1 MNPLEPLISI
11 LKIKP
16 VVSEHSQV
24 NVLIKGE
31 FLDERENEFD
41 IETLMK
47 KLADAKLTTV
57 IIKPTSVREEEVL
70 QPPVEPEPAL
80 TTKKVIGKKGKLVIE
95 EDEGEEQGPGVKVVL
110 PKKTERK
117 TKPVEKGIAILGPET
132 FVQIGDTPINQRLP
146 VRERPFKIIASSY
159 YMNNREKFVNFIN
172 SLFAPYKEEL
182 KRNAENIS
190 CDTIGNSSGNIS
202 LLIHQEIVRDYMNLY
217 TPYRGLLLY
226 HGLGSGKTCSSI
238 AIAEGMKGPKKI
250 IIMTPKSLR
259 RNYMEEL
266 KKCGDLMYKKD
277 QFWEFIPAQSN
288 SELARILSSILNLPM
303 EYIKKKKGAWFVNI
317 TKPSNYAELTPN
329 QAISLDDQLDEMIQS
344 KYMFINYNGLRAKRL
359 EELTSGFTKNLFDN
373 SVVIIDEAHNLVSRI
388 VNKIKKEPLVNE
400 IKRGDQ
406 ERISR
411 DLAKRLSDMLE
422 KIPTISE
429 LSEKKIS
436 ELPKEL
442 KEVLTNVRGNLEIN
456 DEERNILETNIN
468 IFLKAIKK
476 INEPASIQQITDIQ
490 GPVGIIIT
498 RLQTNPV
505 LESRV
510 GEKEFLPKHL
520 SSKLYE
526 YLLSAKDAKIV
537 LLTGTPVINYPNEF
551 GILFNILRGYIKTW
565 EFPISDTTTR
575 AFNRDDLFEMLK
587 GEKSLDY
594 IDYDQNLKYLTIT
607 RNPFGFKNKIK
618 KEEGYKGVT
627 NAKEVSRGV
636 LDVDTSSFD
645 SDTEFEKRIIG
656 ILKRNNIDVLVSGIK
671 INNKK
676 ALPDTLDL
684 FEGQYI
690 DNVTKQI
697 KNLPALN
704 RRILGLSS
712 YFRSAQESL
721 LPRFTRTIGRDYH
734 IVKIPMSN
742 FQFKIYEAARV
753 KERKTEKPKK
763 GAESV
768 GGLYKEATST
778 YKIFSRLYCNY
789 VMPDRPTPGA
799 SRDLKIAAKFEEN
812 FEENLQDTLANLQR
826 INEKYEAE
834 GRPASDMWNL
844 KEFEYLWRSRYGK
857 ETDEQ
862 LKEEAN
868 RKIAKFREKIGRD
881 LQPQFD
887 KLLEAAETEE
897 RKTEITQKKAD
908 LVEAI
913 LVELQ
918 KKSDAKDVDDDN
930 EGEIEGDELLEEIG
944 GLDYKQMI
952 DRTLKNIEE
961 HSNDFLTPEAL
972 EKYSPKFLHMLENIS
987 DPRNV
992 GLHLVYS
999 QFRTLEGVGIF
1010 SLVLEKNGFARFK
1023 LTKTSANSWDIDI
1036 SEADAGKPTYAL
1048 YTGTET
1054 HEEREI
1060 IRNIYNGDWKFVPTN
1075 IAEQLRAKSNNNN
1088 TGDIIKVLMITSSG
1102 SEGINLRNTRF
1113 VHIMEPYWH
1122 PVRLEQVIGRARR
1135 ICSHKNLPQ
1144 ALQTVEVFVYLMVF
1158 TAEQLESDDAIE
1170 LKRKDL
1176 SKIDKVPVTS
1186 DQLLYEIS
1194 EIKGNLTRQLTDS
1207 IKESSFDCQLY
1218 SNGKCVNFGEP
1229 DSSKFSYFP
1238 DYTKEADDNSYKLNQ
1253 TQKIT
1258 WKGKPITIGGVDYVY
1273 KRINDNLLNIYDK
1286 DSYNAAI
1293 KNPSVEPLLIG
1304 TLETIE
1310 GKRVFKPV

>member
-1 MNPLEPLISI
+1 MNPLEPLISN

-16 VVSEHSQV
+16 IVSEYSQV

-41 IETLMK
+41 IESLMK
-47 KLADAKLTTV
+47 RLSEADLIRVK
-57 IIKPTSVREEEVL
+57 IKPTSVREEEVIAEVV
-70 QPPVEPEPAL
+70 VEPI
-80 TTKKVIGKKGKLVIE
+80 TKKVIGKKGKLIIE
-95 EDEGEEQGPGVKVVL
+95 EDEGEEHGQEIQIVL

-117 TKPVEKGIAILGPET
+117 TKPVEKGIAVLGPET
-132 FVQIGDTPINQRLP
+132 YVQIGDTPINQRLP
-146 VRERPFKIIASSY
+146 VRERPFKLIASSY
-159 YMNNREKFVNFIN
+159 YMNNREKFINFIN

-190 CDTIGNSSGNIS
+190 CDTIGNTSGNMS

-277 QFWEFIPAQSN
+277 QFWEFISAESN
-288 SELARILSSILNLPM
+288 NELSHILSSILNLPM

-317 TKPSNYAELTPN
+317 TKPSNYAGLAAN
-329 QAISLDDQLDEMIQS
+329 QKSSLDDQLDVMIES
-344 KYMFINYNGLRAKRL
+344 KYMFINYNGLRARRL
-359 EELTSGFTKNLFDN
+359 EELTSGFTRNLFDN

-406 ERISR
+406 ERAAR
-411 DLAKRLSDMLE
+411 DLAKKLSDLLE
-422 KIPTISE
+422 KISNISG
-429 LSEKKIS
+429 LSKKKID
-436 ELPKEL
+436 ELNENLNEL
-442 KEVLTNVRGNLEIN
+442 LLNVKVNREIN
-456 DEERNILETNIN
+456 DDERNILTINLN
-468 IFLKAIKK
+468 IFLKGIKK
-476 INEPASIQQITDIQ
+476 IDDQTSIQQITDTQ
-490 GPVGIIIT
+490 GPIGIIIT

-510 GEKEFLPKHL
+510 GEKEYLPKFL

-526 YLLSAKDAKIV
+526 YLLSAKDARII

-551 GILFNILRGYIKTW
+551 AILFNILRGYIKTW
-565 EFPISDTTTR
+565 EFPISDTT
-575 AFNRDDLFEMLK
+575 AQSFDRDSLIEMLK

-594 IDYDQNLKYLTIT
+594 IDYDQNLKILTIT

-618 KEEGYKGVT
+618 KDEGYKGVT
-627 NAKEVSRGV
+627 NAKEVSKGV
-636 LDVDTSSFD
+636 LDIDTGTFD

-656 ILKRNNIDVLVSGIK
+656 ILKRNNIDVLVAGIK

-690 DNVTKQI
+690 DNNTKQI
-697 KNLPALN
+697 KNVPALN

-721 LPRFTRTIGRDYH
+721 LPRFTRTLGLDYH
-734 IVKIPMSN
+734 VIRIPMSD
-742 FQFKIYEAARV
+742 FQFKVYEASRV
-753 KERKTEKPKK
+753 KERKTEKPSK
-763 GAESV
+763 GPQSV
-768 GGLYKEATST
+768 GGLFKESTST
-778 YKIFSRLYCNY
+778 YRIFSRLYCNY
-789 VMPDRPTPGA
+789 VMPDRPVPIRESA
-799 SRDLKIAAKFEEN
+799 SSAA
-812 FEENLQDTLANLQR
+812 
-826 INEKYEAE
+826 
-834 GRPASDMWNL
+834 ASIRG
-844 KEFEYLWRSRYGK
+844 E
-857 ETDEQ
+857 ETDIGDVLIQAQQ
-862 LKEEAN
+862 L
-868 RKIAKFREKIGRD
+868 
-881 LQPQFD
+881 
-887 KLLEAAETEE
+887 
-897 RKTEITQKKAD
+897 AD
-908 LVEAI
+908 RV
-913 LVELQ
+913 
-918 KKSDAKDVDDDN
+918 DVDGEN
-930 EGEIEGDELLEEIG
+930 EGEVEADELLNNIG
-944 GLDYKQMI
+944 GIAYKQRI
-952 DRTLKNIEE
+952 DNAIKNIEE

-987 DPRNV
+987 DPKNI

-999 QFRTLEGVGIF
+999 QFRTLEGIGIF

-1060 IRNIYNGDWKFVPTN
+1060 IRNIYNGDWDFVPTN
-1075 IAEQLRAKSNNNN
+1075 ISERLRAKSNNNN

-1122 PVRLEQVIGRARR
+1122 PVRSEQVIGRARR
-1135 ICSHKNLPQ
+1135 ICSHKNLPP
-1144 ALQTVEVFVYLMVF
+1144 ALQTVEVFVYLMIF
-1158 TAEQLESDDAIE
+1158 SDEQLESDNAVE
-1170 LKRKDL
+1170 LKKHDL
-1176 SKIDKVPVTS
+1176 SKIDKLPVTS
-1186 DQLLYEIS
+1186 DQLLFEIS
-1194 EIKGNLTRQLTDS
+1194 EIKGNLTRQLNES

-1229 DSSKFSYFP
+1229 NVSKFSYFP
-1238 DYTKEADDNSYKLNQ
+1238 DYTKEGDDNSYKLNQ

-1273 KRINDNLLNIYDK
+1273 KRINENLLNIYDK
-1286 DSYNAAI
+1286 DSFTAAL